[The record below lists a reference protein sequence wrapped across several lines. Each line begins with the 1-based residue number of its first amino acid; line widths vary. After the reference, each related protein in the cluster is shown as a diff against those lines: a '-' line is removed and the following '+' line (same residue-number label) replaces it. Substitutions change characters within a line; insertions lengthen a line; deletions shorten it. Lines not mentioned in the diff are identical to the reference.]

1 MAVIEVDVS
10 KRTNF
15 LDLGIQGEKNAHI
28 FEFDISSW
36 IKEIGAGG
44 TASLDLQRPGE
55 AESYM
60 VGLTVVNGIAS
71 WTVSDVDNAKAGS
84 GKAQLVY
91 SVSAEEVEK
100 KAKTAI
106 YATNV
111 NRALDEQQ
119 GDVPDPYES
128 YIDTARA
135 IYSETYAAQLAAEQ
149 AQSQAEKNANTAG
162 NAKTAA
168 EIAAEQAAESAEAAA
183 SVFAIVGDVAF
194 SVMPNGQVRETWTLN
209 DE

>member
-15 LDLGIQGEKNAHI
+15 LDLGIQGEKNAHT

-36 IKEIGAGG
+36 IQEIGAGG

-60 VGLTVVNGIAS
+60 VGLTVVDGIAS

-91 SVSAEEVEK
+91 SATAEEVEK
-100 KAKTAI
+100 KVKTAI

-135 IYSETYAAQLAAEQ
+135 IYSETAEKAIEAAQHEEAAVTAQHAAEV
-149 AQSQAEKNANTAG
+149 AHEA
-162 NAKTAA
+162 
-168 EIAAEQAAESAEAAA
+168 AEAAA
-183 SVFAIVGDVAF
+183 DRAENVFTIAGNASFAVNPDGSVNLIFTE
-194 SVMPNGQVRETWTLN
+194 SE
-209 DE
+209 E